1 MSTFQTWWDTNIEK
15 NSNTLN
21 GEILKAIRDVAGAAW
36 VSGYNQGYKE
46 GVEEE
51 QSGFTRTT
59 KTKPIKSFRR
69 GRNSSL
75 F

>member
-1 MSTFQTWWDTNIEK
+1 MTNFQQWWDETIEK
-15 NSNTLN
+15 NSSSLN
-21 GEILKAIRDVAGAAW
+21 NEILRAVRDIAGAAW

-51 QSGFTRTT
+51 NGPIRAV

-69 GRNSSL
+69 GRDSNV